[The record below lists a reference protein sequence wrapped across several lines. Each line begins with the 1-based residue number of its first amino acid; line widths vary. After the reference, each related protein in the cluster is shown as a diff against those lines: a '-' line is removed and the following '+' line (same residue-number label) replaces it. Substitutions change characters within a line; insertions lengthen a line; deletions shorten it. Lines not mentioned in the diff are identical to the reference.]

1 MNIAILLGR
10 ALLYLSRN
18 AAARQTLP
26 QYRRR
31 VPQIALGYGPIY
43 VYRWKVILKKDGFL
57 DPQKCVRFYPR
68 SEKVSKSLKMSENV
82 WKGLKMSE
90 KVWKCLK
97 MSEKVSKSLKKSE
110 KVWNF
115 LKM

>member
-1 MNIAILLGR
+1 MNFAILMVR

-31 VPQIALGYGPIY
+31 VPHGALGYGPIY

-82 WKGLKMSE
+82 
-90 KVWKCLK
+90 
-97 MSEKVSKSLKKSE
+97 
-110 KVWNF
+110 
-115 LKM
+115 